1 MYTIGLS
8 YHRRG
13 TSTVLG
19 TIIFVG
25 IIFTAVIPMFLVMNQ
40 ADTIYEMRKFEVGR
54 LDEEKA
60 SEEIN
65 FYAYLLEEETP
76 DSLYDTIE
84 LRIKNEGS
92 VPIKIVRVWIN
103 DVEYPQNE
111 NINSMDTKII
121 NSLKVDQVLTSYTVK
136 VITEKG
142 NIFTSISGNLYYS
155 EGGWYTSS
163 LGICVHI
170 INIKGKYEITV
181 TMGTETVG
189 YYLSQST
196 DWGDLIKTFMVDYP
210 DPVSYTVTINRIV
223 DGTLIELYDSPI
235 ENIKIVWPPVNPGD
249 DPIYDILVDGDTLKT

>member
-1 MYTIGLS
+1 MRIIGS
-8 YHRRG
+8 SCRRRG
-13 TSTVLG
+13 ISTILG

-25 IIFTAVIPMFLVMNQ
+25 IMFTAVIPMFLVMNQ
-40 ADTIYEMRKFEVGR
+40 ADTLHEIRKIEVGR

-65 FYAYLLEEETP
+65 FYAYILEEEP
-76 DSLYDTIE
+76 IDPLYDTID
-84 LRIKNEGS
+84 LRIKNEGR

-121 NSLKVDQVLTSYTVK
+121 TSLSVDQVLTSYTVK
-136 VITEKG
+136 VITERG
-142 NIFTSISGNLYYS
+142 NIFTSIAGNLYYS

-170 INIKGKYEITV
+170 INIKGKYEINV
-181 TMGTETVG
+181 IMGTEPVG

-196 DWGDLIKTFMVDYP
+196 EWGDVIKTFMVDYP
-210 DPVSYTVTINRIV
+210 DPISYTVTIHRIV

-235 ENIKIVWPPVNPGD
+235 ENINIVWPPVNPD
-249 DPIYDILVDGDTLKT
+249 DEPIFYILVDGDTLKT